1 MCFKNTY
8 YLCIRF
14 KNNNVS
20 PLIHSTIMTKIS
32 IIISNERTNR
42 THSTDLFF
50 SDINRIKIDAKEVDE
65 FARLYQVTH
74 NEQYANKIVCA
85 NLKFAVSFA
94 KQYQHL
100 GLDYDDILQYANMG
114 LVFAARNYVPS
125 DNNTF
130 LSYAIHYMRKYV
142 NKGLTE
148 NGRIVRVP
156 DYEIRKGNTT
166 YTASLDTPLSNDG
179 DDKEKTY
186 GDTFASDSKAN
197 QYDDDNET
205 LYKVKCLLDKLEQI
219 NGDKKGAKY
228 KEIMCML
235 FGIGCREYS
244 LWEIAYTFNCTEER
258 IRQIKKDCLKAM
270 KDFI

>member
-1 MCFKNTY
+1 M
-8 YLCIRF
+8 
-14 KNNNVS
+14 S
-20 PLIHSTIMTKIS
+20 KIS

-42 THSTDLFF
+42 THSTDVFF
-50 SDINRIKIDAKEVDE
+50 SDINRIKIDAKEVDG
-65 FARLYQVTH
+65 FAQLYQLTH
-74 NEQYANKIVCA
+74 NEVYADKIVCA

-148 NGRIVRVP
+148 NGRLVRVP
-156 DYEIRKGNTT
+156 DYEVRNGYTT
-166 YTASLDTPLSNDG
+166 HTASMDTPINNDG
-179 DDKEKTY
+179 VDKEKTY

-197 QYDDDNET
+197 AYDDDNET
-205 LYKVKCLLDKLEQI
+205 LYKVKCLLNKLEQI
-219 NGDKKGAKY
+219 SGEKKGAKY

-244 LWEIAYTFNCTEER
+244 LWEIAEKFGCTEER

-270 KDFI
+270 RDFI